1 MVTGA
6 GRGPRPGLKVGDVR
20 VWLVDGA
27 RLAAAG
33 ATQPLADVLDAVSGV
48 AAWAGREAVGRE
60 VATVLGGV
68 LASVFESGWQ
78 PIEVARIVRQRRSGR
93 HDRLLVTAMAHDI
106 DWNPRRTPPPPSWA
120 DQLETLGVSRWWGSQ
135 IDWLQPWARR
145 AEVNW
150 DDALRLA
157 VEALGVLALLPKIEP
172 IVIPPSGWH
181 RLGASDSGPVAV
193 SGMLAKVRAL
203 LAKAESTS
211 FEAEAAALTAKAQQ
225 LIARHSIDDAMARRG
240 RADPGERPAIRRTP
254 VDGPYA
260 NAKCGLLHVVAR
272 ANGVRSVW
280 YADLALMALVGYADD
295 LDAVDVLFTSLLVQA
310 TKAMVAAPSTRD
322 QASSRPTRSYRQ
334 SFLVAFAGRIRERL
348 AEAATVARRTA
359 EAELGV
365 AVLPVLVRR
374 DDDVE
379 RATEEWFPHLKR
391 VAQLS
396 ATNDEGWMAGRTA
409 AELADL
415 GRSSRLVAGPSPSP
429 T

>member
-1 MVTGA
+1 VTGPPS
-6 GRGPRPGLKVGDVR
+6 GPGPGLKVGDVR

-33 ATQPLADVLDAVSGV
+33 ATQSLDDVLDAVSGI

-60 VATVLGGV
+60 VATVVGGV

-78 PIEVARIVRQRRSGR
+78 PAEVARTVRQRRSVR
-93 HDRLLVTAMAHDI
+93 HDRLLVTAMAHDV
-106 DWNPRRTPPPPSWA
+106 DWNPRRLPPPPSWTA
-120 DQLETLGVSRWWGSQ
+120 QLDALGVRCWWGGQ
-135 IDWLQPWARR
+135 TDWLQPWAGR
-145 AEVNW
+145 AGVEW
-150 DDALRLA
+150 DDALRIS

-172 IVIPPSGWH
+172 IVAPPSGWR
-181 RLGASDSGPVAV
+181 RLGASDSGRVPV
-193 SGMLAKVRAL
+193 SGMLATVRAL

-240 RADPGERPAIRRTP
+240 RGDPTERPAIRRTP

-260 NAKCGLLHVVAR
+260 SAKAGLLHVVAR

-280 YADLALMALVGYADD
+280 YADLALMALVGYDQD
-295 LDAVDVLFTSLLVQA
+295 LDAVDVLYLSLLVQA
-310 TKAMVAAPSTRD
+310 TKAMVAASPAGDRP
-322 QASSRPTRSYRQ
+322 APRPTRSYRQ
-334 SFLVAFAGRIRERL
+334 SFLVAFARRIRERL
-348 AEAATVARRTA
+348 AEAATAARRTA
-359 EAELGV
+359 EAELGI

-391 VAQLS
+391 VAQPV
-396 ATNDEGWMAGRTA
+396 ANNEEGWVAGRTA

-415 GRSSRLVAGPSPSP
+415 GRSSRLVSGPRPD
-429 T
+429 

>member
-1 MVTGA
+1 MTGA
-6 GRGPRPGLKVGDVR
+6 PSGPRSGLKVGDVR

-33 ATQPLADVLDAVSGV
+33 ATQPLADVLEAVGGI

-78 PIEVARIVRQRRSGR
+78 PAEVARTVRLRRTGR
-93 HDRLLVTAMAHDI
+93 HDRLLVTAMAHDV
-106 DWNPRRTPPPPSWA
+106 DWNPRRTPPPPNWSA
-120 DQLETLGVSRWWGSQ
+120 QLEALGVERWWGVET
-135 IDWLQPWARR
+135 DWLQPWAGR
-145 AEVNW
+145 AGVKW
-150 DDALRLA
+150 DDALRIS

-172 IVIPPSGWH
+172 IVVPPSGWH
-181 RLGASDSGPVAV
+181 RLGTSDSGPVAV
-193 SGMLAKVRAL
+193 SGLLAKVRAL

-240 RADPGERPAIRRTP
+240 RGDPAERPAIRRTP

-260 NAKCGLLHVVAR
+260 GAKAGLLHVVAR

-280 YADLALMALVGYADD
+280 YADLALMALVGYNPD

-310 TKAMVAAPSTRD
+310 TKAMVVAPAPGDTRTG
-322 QASSRPTRSYRQ
+322 RPTRSYRQ

-348 AEAATVARRTA
+348 AEAATAARHTA
-359 EAELGV
+359 EAELGI

-379 RATEEWFPHLKR
+379 RATEEWFPYLKR
-391 VAQLS
+391 VAQPS
-396 ATNDEGWMAGRTA
+396 ATNQEGWIAGRSA

-415 GRSSRLVAGPSPSP
+415 GRSSRLVSGPRP